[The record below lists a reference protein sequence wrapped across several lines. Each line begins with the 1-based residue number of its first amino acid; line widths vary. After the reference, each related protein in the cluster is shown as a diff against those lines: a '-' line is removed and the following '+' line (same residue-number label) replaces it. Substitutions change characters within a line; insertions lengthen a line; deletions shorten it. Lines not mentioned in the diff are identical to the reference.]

1 MSLKTPYKRPC
12 KRILSPYKRPWT
24 LQEIQEEGD
33 DACINQ
39 ICEHG
44 ADDGDDEERLDCIA
58 VFIAYS
64 THVSHRIR
72 SSTKAETTDACAQH
86 RSIIIAA

>member
-1 MSLKTPYKRPC
+1 MVCTIFLSL
-12 KRILSPYKRPWT
+12 
-24 LQEIQEEGD
+24 QNIQEESD
-33 DACINQ
+33 DSCIDQ
-39 ICEHG
+39 IGEHG

-64 THVSHRIR
+64 THVGHGVGSG
-72 SSTKAETTDACAQH
+72 TKAEATDACAQH